1 MYDEIGATKEACGDK
16 RLKVILETGELG
28 TYDNARKASILAMAA
43 GADFVKTSTGK
54 VSPAATLPVSL
65 VMMEA
70 VRDFHRETGRMVG
83 FKAAGGIRTSKQAIA
98 YLVLLWETLGA
109 DWMSPRWFR
118 LGASSLLNDVL
129 MQIAKERS
137 GAYQSEDYFT
147 KD

>member
-1 MYDEIGATKEACGDK
+1 
-16 RLKVILETGELG
+16 
-28 TYDNARKASILAMAA
+28 
-43 GADFVKTSTGK
+43 
-54 VSPAATLPVSL
+54 
-65 VMMEA
+65 
-70 VRDFHRETGRMVG
+70 MVG
-83 FKAAGGIRTSKQAIA
+83 FKPAGGMRTSKQAIA